1 MRALFLT
8 LFLPYLAH
16 ADEPSGGV
24 EEIIQELFI
33 GQTVYS
39 QEQLELQLTS
49 GLSFARSEA
58 NDTFELPL
66 ALEFGLTDRLQ
77 IELEGFGAFI
87 LAPAQQRSGI
97 GNPSLGLLYNIV
109 NSGEKGFALS
119 TSVEG
124 TLPALTDGVG
134 EDAFSSELSLIGYQE
149 ISSLAINL
157 QLSVEVAR
165 EQKENT
171 LGATLSV
178 GVFGA
183 LGHFRPTAELSASLD
198 AEQRSLTVAPGLLYR
213 MGELEFGVG
222 APIDIIGGDLAIV
235 SLLVWEHG
243 FAEGQK
249 D

>member
-1 MRALFLT
+1 MRALFL
-8 LFLPYLAH
+8 LLLLPYLVH
-16 ADEPSGGV
+16 ADKPSEGV

-39 QEQLELQLTS
+39 QEQFELQVTS
-49 GLSFARSEA
+49 GLSFAHNETL
-58 NDTFELPL
+58 DTFELPL
-66 ALEFGLTDRLQ
+66 ALEFGITDRLQ

-87 LAPAQQRSGI
+87 LAPAQRLSGI
-97 GNPSLGLLYNIV
+97 GNPSLSLLYNIV
-109 NSGEKGFALS
+109 NSAEKGFALS

-165 EQKENT
+165 EQQENI

-178 GVFGA
+178 GIFGA

-198 AEQRSLTVAPGLLYR
+198 TEQGSLTVAPGLLYR
-213 MGELEFGVG
+213 AGELEFGVG
-222 APIDIIGGDLAIV
+222 APIDIMGGEFAIV